1 MRPNTVR
8 MGCQAAELG
17 LRSSIEDG
25 IGNANAGRP
34 ARSQRTQN
42 GIFGVGMMA
51 INRHG

>member
-1 MRPNTVR
+1 M
-8 MGCQAAELG
+8 
-17 LRSSIEDG
+17 EDG
-25 IGNANAGRP
+25 IGNANAGAP